1 MQTETTGK
9 QRRLDLKRFTILA
22 LLTAIA
28 YLSIFVIKL
37 KLFGFLSYEAKDV
50 FITLGGFLYGP
61 LAAILISVVTS
72 LLELPT
78 SDTGIIGFVMN
89 ALSSVFFSATAS
101 WIYHKK
107 RSLLGAILGLIC
119 GVFAM
124 TAAMLLWNYLITPL
138 YLHIPRHEVAGMLT
152 TVFLPFNLL
161 KAGLNAALLM
171 LVYKPFTRVLRQMRL
186 LPERQNAS
194 NSTKATIVVWSLS
207 LLIIAACIVSIL
219 KINGVF

>member
-28 YLSIFVIKL
+28 YLSVFVIKL

-101 WIYHKK
+101 WIYRKK

-152 TVFLPFNLL
+152 TVFLPFNIL

-194 NSTKATIVVWSLS
+194 NSTKATIAVWSLS

-219 KINGVF
+219 KINGVI

>member
-1 MQTETTGK
+1 MQTETTVK

-101 WIYHKK
+101 WIYRKK

-152 TVFLPFNLL
+152 TVFLPFNIL